1 MVLQIPTSKMLL
13 MNMESCQ
20 IIISKNQQ
28 VHTLMHNLKIGF
40 SINFV
45 IIIIFSFCIIFTPV
59 FAEKELSLTKTVYV
73 KDQLL
78 LDTLSD
84 LQSYPQI
91 FPEYIK
97 SVELIDDKTAKFNV
111 GSNGIFFDVETQY
124 SHQSDG
130 SYVVEVISGDLK
142 GSRMITTLQK
152 TWGYDRSAD
161 GGTIVNME
169 ILLNTSGMLSL
180 IAPSIPDQVILS
192 NLDTGLDKFVAYAK
206 SKSETQST
214 AQDESWVKKD
224 AKYWS
229 QGSIDDAAFALGI
242 QYMIK
247 HGMVKM
253 PQDQGFG
260 LSQIPSWVKTN
271 AGWWADGKISDK
283 DFHST
288 IQYLIDSKIMKVS
301 LENY

>member
-1 MVLQIPTSKMLL
+1 
-13 MNMESCQ
+13 MESYQ
-20 IIISKNQQ
+20 RIISKNQQ
-28 VHTLMHNLKIGF
+28 VHTLMPNLKIGF

-45 IIIIFSFCIIFTPV
+45 IIIIFSFCIIFTPA
-59 FAEKELSLTKTVYV
+59 FAEKELSLTKTVDV

-142 GSRMITTLQK
+142 GTRMITTLQK
-152 TWGYDRSAD
+152 TWGYDGSAD
-161 GGTIVNME
+161 GGTIVNMK

-180 IAPSIPDQVILS
+180 IAPSIPDQMILS
-192 NLDTGLDKFVAYAK
+192 NLDSGLGKFVAHTK
-206 SKSETQST
+206 SKSETQSA

-229 QGSIDDAAFALGI
+229 QGSINDATFALGI
-242 QYMIK
+242 QNMIK
-247 HGMVKM
+247 HGTVKM
-253 PQDQGFG
+253 SQDQGFG
-260 LSQIPSWVKTN
+260 LSQIPSWVKAN

-301 LENY
+301 LENS

>member
-1 MVLQIPTSKMLL
+1 MS
-13 MNMESCQ
+13 
-20 IIISKNQQ
+20 
-28 VHTLMHNLKIGF
+28 NLKIGF

-45 IIIIFSFCIIFTPV
+45 IIIILFSFCIIFTPA
-59 FAEKELSLTKTVYV
+59 FAEKDLTLTKTVDV

-78 LDTLSD
+78 LGTLSD
-84 LQSYPQI
+84 LQNYPQI

-142 GSRMITTLQK
+142 GSRITTTLQK
-152 TWGYDRSAD
+152 TWGFDGSAD

-169 ILLNTSGMLSL
+169 ILLEPSGMLSL
-180 IAPSIPDQVILS
+180 IAPSIPDQMILS

-206 SKSETQST
+206 SKSEMQPT
-214 AQDESWVKKD
+214 AQDESWIKKD

-229 QGSIDDAAFALGI
+229 QGSINDANFALGI

-253 PQDQGFG
+253 SQDQGFG

-283 DFHST
+283 DFDST
-288 IQYLIDSKIMKVS
+288 IQYLIDSKIMKI
-301 LENY
+301 

>member
-1 MVLQIPTSKMLL
+1 
-13 MNMESCQ
+13 MESYQ
-20 IIISKNQQ
+20 MIISKNQQ
-28 VHTLMHNLKIGF
+28 VHTPMPNLKIGF

-45 IIIIFSFCIIFTPV
+45 IIIILFSFCIIFIPA
-59 FAEKELSLTKTVYV
+59 FAEKELSLTKTVDV

-78 LDTLSD
+78 LETLSD

-130 SYVVEVISGDLK
+130 SYVVEVISGDLR
-142 GSRMITTLQK
+142 GSRIITTLQK
-152 TWGYDRSAD
+152 TWEYDGSAN

-169 ILLNTSGMLSL
+169 ILLKPSGILSL
-180 IAPSIPDQVILS
+180 IAPSIPDQMILS
-192 NLDTGLDKFVAYAK
+192 NLDRGLDKFAAYTK
-206 SKSETQST
+206 SKSEMQST
-214 AQDESWVKKD
+214 AQDESWIKKD

-229 QGSIDDAAFALGI
+229 QGSIDDATFALGI

-253 PQDQGFG
+253 HQDQDFG

-271 AGWWADGKISDK
+271 AGWWADGKISDE
-283 DFHST
+283 DFDST
-288 IQYLIDSKIMKVS
+288 IQYLLDTKIMKI
-301 LENY
+301 

>member
-1 MVLQIPTSKMLL
+1 MP
-13 MNMESCQ
+13 
-20 IIISKNQQ
+20 
-28 VHTLMHNLKIGF
+28 NLKIGF

-45 IIIIFSFCIIFTPV
+45 IIIIFSFCIIFTPA
-59 FAEKELSLTKTVYV
+59 FAEKELSLTKTVDV

-142 GSRMITTLQK
+142 GTRMITTLQK
-152 TWGYDRSAD
+152 TWGYDGSAD
-161 GGTIVNME
+161 GGTIVNMK

-180 IAPSIPDQVILS
+180 IAPSIPDQMILS
-192 NLDTGLDKFVAYAK
+192 NLDSGLGKFVAHTK
-206 SKSETQST
+206 SKSETQSAT
-214 AQDESWVKKD
+214 QDESWVKKD

-229 QGSIDDAAFALGI
+229 QGSINDATFALGI
-242 QYMIK
+242 QNMIK
-247 HGMVKM
+247 HGTVKM
-253 PQDQGFG
+253 SQDQGFG
-260 LSQIPSWVKTN
+260 LSQIPSWVKAN

-301 LENY
+301 LENS

>member
-1 MVLQIPTSKMLL
+1 
-13 MNMESCQ
+13 MESYQ
-20 IIISKNQQ
+20 RIISKNQQ
-28 VHTLMHNLKIGF
+28 VHTLMPNLKIGF

-45 IIIIFSFCIIFTPV
+45 IIIIFSFCIIFTPA
-59 FAEKELSLTKTVYV
+59 FAEKELSLTKTVDV

-142 GSRMITTLQK
+142 GTRMITTLQK
-152 TWGYDRSAD
+152 TWGYDGSAD
-161 GGTIVNME
+161 GGTIVNMK

-180 IAPSIPDQVILS
+180 IAPSIPDQMILS
-192 NLDTGLDKFVAYAK
+192 NLDSGLGKFVAHTK
-206 SKSETQST
+206 SKSETQSAT
-214 AQDESWVKKD
+214 QDESWVKKD

-229 QGSIDDAAFALGI
+229 QGSINDATFALGI
-242 QYMIK
+242 QNMIK
-247 HGMVKM
+247 HGMVKVS
-253 PQDQGFG
+253 QDQGFG

-301 LENY
+301 LENS

>member
-1 MVLQIPTSKMLL
+1 MGSYQR
-13 MNMESCQ
+13 
-20 IIISKNQQ
+20 IISKNQQ

-40 SINFV
+40 SISFV
-45 IIIIFSFCIIFTPV
+45 IIIALFSFCIIFTPV
-59 FAEKELSLTKTVYV
+59 FAEKELSLTKRVDV

-142 GSRMITTLQK
+142 GSRITTTLQK

-180 IAPSIPDQVILS
+180 IAPSIPDQMILS
-192 NLDTGLDKFVAYAK
+192 NLDTGLDKFVAHTK
-206 SKSETQST
+206 STSETQSA

-253 PQDQGFG
+253 SQDQGFS

-271 AGWWADGKISDK
+271 AGWWADGKISDE
-283 DFHST
+283 DFQST

>member
-20 IIISKNQQ
+20 RIISKNQQ

-40 SINFV
+40 SINFA
-45 IIIIFSFCIIFTPV
+45 IIITLFSFCIIFTPA
-59 FAEKELSLTKTVYV
+59 FAEKELILTKTVDV

-78 LDTLSD
+78 LETLSD

-97 SVELIDDKTAKFNV
+97 SVGLIDDKTAKFNV

-152 TWGYDRSAD
+152 TWGYDGSAD

-180 IAPSIPDQVILS
+180 IAPTVPNQMILS
-192 NLDTGLDKFVAYAK
+192 NLDRGLDKF
-206 SKSETQST
+206 
-214 AQDESWVKKD
+214 
-224 AKYWS
+224 
-229 QGSIDDAAFALGI
+229 
-242 QYMIK
+242 
-247 HGMVKM
+247 
-253 PQDQGFG
+253 
-260 LSQIPSWVKTN
+260 
-271 AGWWADGKISDK
+271 
-283 DFHST
+283 
-288 IQYLIDSKIMKVS
+288 
-301 LENY
+301 